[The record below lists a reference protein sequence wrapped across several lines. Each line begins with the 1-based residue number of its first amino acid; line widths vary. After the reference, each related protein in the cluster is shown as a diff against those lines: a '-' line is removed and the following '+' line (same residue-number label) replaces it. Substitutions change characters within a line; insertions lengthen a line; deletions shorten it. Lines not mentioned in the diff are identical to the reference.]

1 MSEYIHAVLLLHS
14 VKKEINEENL
24 ANVIKAAGS
33 EPDMQRVKMVVSA
46 LSNVDI
52 DKVLSSA
59 TVSFLS
65 APATGVT
72 PTTTQVS
79 QKAEEKPKE
88 EKKEEK
94 AEEVAGLG
102 ALFE

>member
-1 MSEYIHAVLLLHS
+1 MSEYLHAVLLLHS
-14 VKKEINEENL
+14 VKKEINEESI
-24 ANVIKAAGS
+24 ANVLKAAGT
-33 EPDMQRVKMVVSA
+33 EPDMQRIKMIVSA

-59 TVSFLS
+59 TSFLS
-65 APATGVT
+65 APASVA
-72 PTTTQVS
+72 PTTPQAP

>member
-1 MSEYIHAVLLLHS
+1 MSEYLHAVLLLHS
-14 VKKEINEENL
+14 VKKEINEESI
-24 ANVIKAAGS
+24 ANVIKAAGT
-33 EPDMQRVKMVVSA
+33 EPDMQRIKMIVSA

-59 TVSFLS
+59 ASFLS
-65 APATGVT
+65 APASVA
-72 PTTTQVS
+72 PAAPQAP

-94 AEEVAGLG
+94 AEEIAGLG

>member
-14 VKKEINEENL
+14 VKKEISEENL
-24 ANVIKAAGS
+24 ANVIKAAGT
-33 EPDMQRVKMVVSA
+33 EPDMQRIKMIVSA

-59 TVSFLS
+59 TSFLS
-65 APATGVT
+65 APANVASTVS
-72 PTTTQVS
+72 QVP
-79 QKAEEKPKE
+79 QKAEEKPKPKE

-94 AEEVAGLG
+94 TEEIAGLG

>member
-14 VKKEINEENL
+14 VKKEVNEENL
-24 ANVIKAAGS
+24 ANLIKAAGA
-33 EPDMQRVKMVVSA
+33 EPDMQRIKMVVSA

-52 DKVLSSA
+52 DKVLSGAAS
-59 TVSFLS
+59 SF
-65 APATGVT
+65 VT
-72 PTTTQVS
+72 PTTAVPSASTQ

>member
-14 VKKEINEENL
+14 AKKEINEENL
-24 ANVIKAAGS
+24 ANVIKAAGL
-33 EPDMQRVKMVVSA
+33 EPDPQRIKLIISS
-46 LSNVDI
+46 LEGVDI

-59 TVSFLS
+59 SFM
-65 APATGVT
+65 APPAAV
-72 PTTTQVS
+72 PQQAAPQ
-79 QKAEEKPKE
+79 QKPEEKPKE

-94 AEEVAGLG
+94 EEEIAGLG